1 MLESSDVEG
10 GSTAAV
16 LTYLYRIL
24 ESVVQDDLVH
34 RILHFLLAS
43 PDSASQEVNMSMS
56 RRKSLNV
63 LAAFAEEAAK
73 PSPSLFNLRDLA
85 LLGLQSTSCQTVL
98 ATLRLLTIVL
108 QRHHPFARS
117 LIKIVPGQ
125 PAKQRT
131 VGAQNAELE
140 SLLSMAMSIVDDPTL
155 NDSYENYL
163 KDASWILEAH
173 LCIAPAEARP
183 DDPTA
188 DRPLEIQQDD
198 PLIRELLNC
207 LEDFFTNSV
216 VVNLALTE
224 VLMSIASSHLL
235 SMDGWILVDPS
246 KYNYASQSGPE
257 TGQPGQNMV
266 DQIRFAYQEPT
277 WSPTDT
283 PTLTAILQRLVQQT
297 QEWRKA
303 LPDFDILVAAR
314 RDLLHQD
321 DDPVNVRGSQISDRP
336 QARAAQRDSDLSY
349 SRGRTS
355 RRPLVGNTS
364 SASAS
369 PQQRTAFGSRRNSSV
384 RPLASRES
392 SVSRTEELRKRLSA
406 PFFPSAPSH
415 DKDTEPPKE
424 ADEEPQATEDNEDN
438 NEGSAVMDEPSSPSA
453 TLGHVL
459 TNVIILYEF
468 LLELSATMQ
477 VRGSLYEEAGYPGVG
492 VRGT

>member
-1 MLESSDVEG
+1 
-10 GSTAAV
+10 
-16 LTYLYRIL
+16 
-24 ESVVQDDLVH
+24 
-34 RILHFLLAS
+34 
-43 PDSASQEVNMSMS
+43 MSMS

-85 LLGLQSTSCQTVL
+85 LLGLQSTSRQTVL

-108 QRHHPFARS
+108 QRHHPFTRS

-140 SLLSMAMSIVDDPTL
+140 SLLSMATSIVDDPTL

-188 DRPLEIQQDD
+188 DRPLEIQQGD

-224 VLMSIASSHLL
+224 VLMSVASSHLL

-246 KYNYASQSGPE
+246 KYDYTSQSGPE
-257 TGQPGQNMV
+257 TGQPGQKIM

-277 WSPTDT
+277 WSSTDT
-283 PTLTAILQRLVQQT
+283 PTLTAILQRLVQQI

-314 RDLLHQD
+314 RDLLHQG
-321 DDPVNVRGSQISDRP
+321 DDPGNIRSSQISDRL
-336 QARAAQRDSDLSY
+336 QTRAAQRDSDLGF

-355 RRPLVGNTS
+355 RRPLVGSTS
-364 SASAS
+364 STSAS

-406 PFFPSAPSH
+406 PFFPSAPPQNNN
-415 DKDTEPPKE
+415 KDAEPPRE
-424 ADEEPQATEDNEDN
+424 IDEEAQAIEDSEDKQRQQQTAENSNE
-438 NEGSAVMDEPSSPSA
+438 ESAVMDESPPSA

-468 LLELSATMQ
+468 LLELSATVQ

-492 VRGT
+492 VQVHE